1 MREQIEGHRPDHPWL
16 SMLIA
21 APLREVGRLLA
32 GKAPLGGLSGADIRS
47 AAKMLVGQRAGDD
60 EARVAF
66 DTGLSLWLAEVR
78 VASLPANEIV
88 RIAYEASDAL
98 AIAGIIRLP
107 LSGREL
113 RDNMEDWF
121 SWCSRI
127 GRYPSSDVRLEL
139 LFALAST
146 QSVVVTS
153 SSGRAFELEPLW
165 MNILAG
171 GSHSSSDDYISVA
184 LLGLRMLPERP
195 GSVPERLW
203 LSGLVHWARHQR
215 PTYQHFGYHWRALRT
230 LYPRTKTHWKTQVGY
245 VLQQQEMPPELRDF
259 WRNEIGNIEAT
270 LDGQVPDEA
279 WRAMSSAHKFHA
291 MLSRAG
297 DPIDTIEPEIRN
309 EIAARVRF
317 AEVTGLHYYLTSTC
331 CNLGMRLIEAA
342 SPSESLA
349 RGRLAAE
356 LALTTLRWSVDD
368 PFGWALWRDAL
379 EMQGAYEAA
388 ELVGWEAVRRYPEN
402 VQFRGQLGMLLYRMG
417 RVKEARDVMA
427 DTLKR
432 FPQND
437 VARCAMA
444 EAMIAAD
451 QVDEA
456 EVLLKAFLGLATEA
470 TCYSVLARIAA
481 HKYGAAAAIDYL
493 HQGLRRHPESIE
505 LQRQL
510 DAVSGGGDLTLV
522 AAQFRLPESTKASS
536 LNVVLPRSTSRGGK
550 LRRIGSRLAGIM
562 DPAAAQESLREVREV
577 LRDAPN
583 HEYGRYLESELSG
596 DLSDGADSAFS
607 IAFRRALETKD
618 ADSLDILASRFPERK
633 LLVHLASAVFVGSQI
648 DGDLALSWLRMSAGS
663 EPRPV
668 AAIREF
674 VRLRLGEGILVAT
687 DLVDLT
693 AADLVSAL
701 AANDNFRI
709 DLFEAAL
716 VPSTALL
723 AA

>member
-1 MREQIEGHRPDHPWL
+1 MREQIEGRSPNHPWL

-21 APLREVGRLLA
+21 APLQEVGRLLA

-78 VASLPANEIV
+78 VASLAAGEMA

-98 AIAGIIRLP
+98 AIAGIVRLP

-113 RDNMEDWF
+113 RHNMEDWF

-127 GRYPSSDVRLEL
+127 GSYPTSDVRLEL

-146 QSVVVTS
+146 QSVAVTS
-153 SSGRAFELEPLW
+153 ASGRSFELEPLW

-171 GSHSSSDDYISVA
+171 EIQSSSDDYISIA

-195 GSVPERLW
+195 GSLPERLW
-203 LSGLVHWARHQR
+203 LSGLIHWARHQR

-245 VLQQQEMPPELRDF
+245 VLRQQEMPPELSDF
-259 WRNEIGNIEAT
+259 WRNEIGNVEAT
-270 LDGQVPDEA
+270 LDSQVPDEA
-279 WRAMSSAHKFHA
+279 WRAMSSAHKFNA

-297 DPIDTIEPEIRN
+297 DPISTIEPEIRS

-317 AEVTGLHYYLTSTC
+317 AEITGLHYYLTSTC
-331 CNLGMRLIEAA
+331 CNLGMRLIEAG
-342 SPSESLA
+342 SPAESLA

-379 EMQGAYEAA
+379 EMQRAYEAA

-417 RVKEARDVMA
+417 HVQEARAVMA

-432 FPQND
+432 FPHND

-451 QVDEA
+451 QIDEA
-456 EVLLKAFLGLATEA
+456 EVLLKAHLIHSTEP
-470 TCYSVLARIAA
+470 TPYSVLARIAA
-481 HKYGAAAAIDYL
+481 HKYGAAAAIEYL
-493 HQGLRRHPESIE
+493 SQGLRRHSDSIE

-510 DAVSGGGDLTLV
+510 DSVAGGGDLTLV
-522 AAQFRLPESTKASS
+522 ASQFRLPGSTSS
-536 LNVVLPRSTSRGGK
+536 DSHNVVLPRSTSRGGK
-550 LRRIGSRLAGIM
+550 LRRIGSRLAGTM
-562 DPAAAQESLREVREV
+562 DPAASQEALNQVREV

-596 DLSDGADSAFS
+596 NLTDGADTSFT
-607 IAFRRALETKD
+607 IAFRRALELKD
-618 ADSLDILASRFPERK
+618 ADSLDMLASRFPERK
-633 LLVHLASAVFVGSQI
+633 LLVRLAIAVFVGSRI
-648 DGDLALSWLRMSAGS
+648 DGDVALSWLRTSAGS

-674 VRLRLGEGILVAT
+674 IRLRLSEGPLSAADFVNI
-687 DLVDLT
+687 T
-693 AADLVSAL
+693 ADDLVSAL

-709 DLFEAAL
+709 DLVEAAL